1 MHQALQGMK
10 VLDVTRLLPG
20 PLCTM
25 YLADYGAEIIKI
37 EDPTLGDYAREMEP
51 MLAGAG
57 ALYQLVNRG
66 KKSITLNLQQEEG
79 KEILRRLAREADIL
93 VEGFRPGVMHRL
105 GLDYETIRHV
115 NPRLIYCSVTGYGQ
129 NGPYAEKAGHDL
141 NYIGF
146 TGLLHEAIHAGG
158 HPTAFLPPVQI
169 ADIGAGTLHAVSGI
183 LLAIVQRERTGE
195 GAYLDISMTDGVLP
209 FMIPAL
215 SYYLAAQ
222 ETGQATFNPLTGALA
237 CYNVYETGDGKWM
250 ALGALEAKFWRRFCE
265 VAELNDYM
273 PDYWSPDKQS
283 HIKEEVAAYFKERS
297 AAEIMGVFADED
309 VCLTPVL
316 SLEEALHDMH
326 LQARGMFAYW
336 DAYPTVT
343 QVKNP
348 LLDEAMLASQTFPP
362 TRGADT
368 EEILR
373 GLGYDAHTIQNL
385 KQRQII

>member
-1 MHQALQGMK
+1 MHQALQGMR

-37 EDPTLGDYAREMEP
+37 EDPVLGDYAREMEP

-57 ALYQLVNRG
+57 ALYQLLNRG
-66 KKSITLNLQQEEG
+66 KRSITLNLQQEEG
-79 KEILRRLAREADIL
+79 KEVFRRLAREADIL

-105 GLDYETIRHV
+105 GLDYEAIRHI

-129 NGPYAEKAGHDL
+129 SGPYAEKAGHDL

-146 TGLLHEAIHAGG
+146 TGLLHEAIYAGG
-158 HPTAFLPPVQI
+158 YPRAFLPPVQI
-169 ADIGAGTLHAVSGI
+169 ADTGAGTLHAVSGI
-183 LLAIVQRERTGE
+183 LLAVIKRERTGE
-195 GAYLDISMTDGVLP
+195 GAYLDVSMTDGVLP

-222 ETGQATFNPLTGALA
+222 ETDQATFNPLTGALA
-237 CYNVYETGDGKWM
+237 CYNVYETSDGKWM
-250 ALGALEAKFWRRFCE
+250 ALGALEAKFWCRFCE
-265 VAELNDYM
+265 VAELNNYM
-273 PDYWSPDKQS
+273 PDYWSLDKQTQ
-283 HIKEEVAAYFKERS
+283 IKEEVAAYFRKRS
-297 AAEIMGVFADED
+297 AAEIMDTFAQED

-316 SLEEALHDMH
+316 SIEEALQDMH
-326 LQARGMFAYW
+326 LQARGMFAHW

-348 LLDEAMLASQTFPP
+348 LLNEAMLASQTFPP
-362 TRGADT
+362 ARGADT
-368 EEILR
+368 EAILR
-373 GLGYDAHTIQNL
+373 EVGYDANAIQGL
-385 KQRQII
+385 KQREVI